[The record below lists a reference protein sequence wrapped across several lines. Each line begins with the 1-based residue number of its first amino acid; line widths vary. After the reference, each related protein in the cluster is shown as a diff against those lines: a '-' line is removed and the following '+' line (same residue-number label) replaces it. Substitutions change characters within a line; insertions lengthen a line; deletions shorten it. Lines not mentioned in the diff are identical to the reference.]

1 MSAASADDTG
11 GSPGGRALETAR
23 ALLGSPRF
31 TQALTEAIVSVA
43 LVAFA
48 VRALLG
54 WPGSLAVLG
63 GLVVLAGLS
72 LAAQPERVEWRGV
85 LPISLIALFSLLTIS
100 IIWSQYT
107 WATIGGIAYALAYA
121 FLGVYLAL
129 VRDLIQLVRAVGNA
143 LRVILTASFVLEV
156 LSGIIFDTP
165 FLWLGIAGNL
175 AAGGP
180 VQGLAGTRNA
190 FAFLGALAVL
200 SFWIELRT
208 RSVSR
213 GISAYSL
220 TLAAATILFA
230 RSPVTLLVL
239 AAVLVVGLAL
249 VIIRRQKAVARRAT
263 QSVLLIS
270 ATVFG
275 VLAWV
280 FRGPLVGVVDAAAD
294 VEERT
299 SVWSAVGD
307 LVAQQPVLGWGWVGP
322 WPTEI
327 YPFSS
332 VRSSSG
338 VQPESALNAYADIWL
353 QLGLAGIIVLLVVL
367 GLAFARA
374 WLVAADRRSTV
385 YVWPALTLVLLATVS
400 MTESYLLFE
409 GGLLLFVT
417 SAFAAAR
424 NRSWRGRFD

>member
-1 MSAASADDTG
+1 MVG
-11 GSPGGRALETAR
+11 IRAFVA
-23 ALLGSPRF
+23 SPRF
-31 TQALTEAIVSVA
+31 TQALTEAIVGVA
-43 LVAFA
+43 LATFA

-54 WPGSLAVLG
+54 WPGSIAVLSS
-63 GLVVLAGLS
+63 LVLLAALS
-72 LAAQPERVEWRGV
+72 LAGQPERIEWRGV
-85 LPISLIALFSLLTIS
+85 LPLSLIALFSLITVS

-107 WATIGGIAYALAYA
+107 WATVGGIAYAAAFA
-121 FLGVYLAL
+121 FLGVYIAL

-143 LRVILTASFVLEV
+143 LRVILTASFALEI
-156 LSGIIFDTP
+156 LSGVLLDTP
-165 FLWLGIAGNL
+165 FAWIGITGDL
-175 AAGGP
+175 ATGGP

-200 SFWIELRT
+200 SFWIEYRT

-213 GISAYSL
+213 GLTAYSL
-220 TLAAATILFA
+220 ALAGATIVFA
-230 RSPVTLLVL
+230 RSPVAYLVL

-249 VIIRRQKAVARRAT
+249 VIIRRQEAVARRAT

-270 ATVFG
+270 ALVFA

-280 FRGPLVGVVDAAAD
+280 FRGPLVGFVDAAAD
-294 VEERT
+294 VAERT
-299 SVWSAVGD
+299 SVWSEVGD
-307 LVAQQPVLGWGWVGP
+307 LVAQQPVLGWGWVGM
-322 WPTEI
+322 WPTAV

-332 VRSSSG
+332 VRTSSG
-338 VQPESALNAYADIWL
+338 AHPDSALNAYADIWL
-353 QLGLAGIIVLLVVL
+353 QLGLAGIIVLIAAL
-367 GLAFARA
+367 GLAFVRA
-374 WLVAADRRSTV
+374 WMVATDRRSTV

-400 MTESYLLFE
+400 MTESYLLYE

>member
-1 MSAASADDTG
+1 MIAALRTFV
-11 GSPGGRALETAR
+11 
-23 ALLGSPRF
+23 GSPRL
-31 TQALTEAIVSVA
+31 TQALTEVIVGVA
-43 LVAFA
+43 LASFA
-48 VRALLG
+48 VRTLLG
-54 WPGSLAVLG
+54 WPGSIAVVC
-63 GLVVLAGLS
+63 GLVVLAALS
-72 LAAQPERVEWRGV
+72 LAAQPERVEWRGA
-85 LPISLIALFSLLTIS
+85 LPLSLIALFSLMTVS

-107 WATIGGIAYALAYA
+107 WATLGGIAYSLAFA
-121 FLGVYLAL
+121 FLGVYIAL

-143 LRVILTASFVLEV
+143 LRLILTASFVMEV
-156 LSGIIFDTP
+156 LSGILFDTP
-165 FLWLGIAGNL
+165 FLWIGISGDL

-200 SFWIELRT
+200 SFWIEYRT
-208 RSVSR
+208 RSVPR
-213 GISAYSL
+213 AVTAYSL
-220 TLAAATILFA
+220 TLAAATIIFA
-230 RSPVTLLVL
+230 RSPVAYLVL
-239 AAVLVVGLAL
+239 AAVLIVGLAL
-249 VIIRRQKAVARRAT
+249 VVIRRQQPTARRAT
-263 QSVLLIS
+263 QSVLLV
-270 ATVFG
+270 AAVVGAAVT
-275 VLAWV
+275 WV
-280 FRGPLVGVVDAAAD
+280 FRGPIIGLVDAATD

-307 LVAQQPVLGWGWVGP
+307 LVAQQPVLGWGWVGM
-322 WPTEI
+322 WPTSV

-332 VRSSSG
+332 VLSSTG
-338 VQPESALNAYADIWL
+338 VQPDSALNAFADVWL
-353 QLGLAGIIVLLVVL
+353 QLGLAGIITLLAAF
-367 GLAFARA
+367 GLAFVRA

>member
-1 MSAASADDTG
+1 MIAALRTFV
-11 GSPGGRALETAR
+11 
-23 ALLGSPRF
+23 GSPRL
-31 TQALTEAIVSVA
+31 TQALTEVIVGVA
-43 LVAFA
+43 LASFA
-48 VRALLG
+48 VRTLLG
-54 WPGSLAVLG
+54 WPGAIAVVS
-63 GLVVLAGLS
+63 GLVVVAALS

-85 LPISLIALFSLLTIS
+85 LPLSLIALFSLMTVS
-100 IIWSQYT
+100 IIWSHYT
-107 WATIGGIAYALAYA
+107 WATLGGIAYTLAFA
-121 FLGVYLAL
+121 FLGVYIAL

-143 LRVILTASFVLEV
+143 LRLILTASFVLEV
-156 LSGIIFDTP
+156 LSGLLFDTP
-165 FLWLGIAGNL
+165 FLWIGISGDL

-200 SFWIELRT
+200 SFWIEYRT
-208 RSVSR
+208 RSVPR
-213 GISAYSL
+213 AVTAYSL
-220 TLAAATILFA
+220 TLAAATIIFA
-230 RSPVTLLVL
+230 RSPVAYLVL

-249 VIIRRQKAVARRAT
+249 VVIRRQHPTARRAT
-263 QSVLLIS
+263 QSVLLVSVVVGAAI
-270 ATVFG
+270 T
-275 VLAWV
+275 WV
-280 FRGPLVGVVDAAAD
+280 FRGPIIGLVDAATD

-299 SVWSAVGD
+299 SVWSVVGD
-307 LVAQQPVLGWGWVGP
+307 LVAQQPVLGWGWVGM
-322 WPTEI
+322 WPTSV

-332 VRSSSG
+332 VLSSVG
-338 VQPESALNAYADIWL
+338 VQPESALNAFADVWL
-353 QLGLAGIIVLLVVL
+353 QLGLAGIITLLAAL
-367 GLAFARA
+367 GLAFVRA

>member
-1 MSAASADDTG
+1 MIEST
-11 GSPGGRALETAR
+11 R
-23 ALLGSPRF
+23 ALLAAPRF
-31 TQALTEAIVSVA
+31 TQALTEAIVGVA
-43 LVAFA
+43 LATFA

-54 WPGSLAVLG
+54 WPGSIAVLVL
-63 GLVVLAGLS
+63 LVILAALS

-85 LPISLIALFSLLTIS
+85 LPLSLIALFSLVTVS
-100 IIWSQYT
+100 VIWSQYT
-107 WATIGGIAYALAYA
+107 WATVGGIAYALAYA
-121 FLGVYLAL
+121 FLGVYIAL

-143 LRVILTASFVLEV
+143 LRVIVTASFVLEV
-156 LSGIIFDTP
+156 LSGVIFDTP
-165 FLWLGIAGNL
+165 FVWIGITGDL

-200 SFWIELRT
+200 SFWIEYRT
-208 RSVSR
+208 RSVPR
-213 GISAYSL
+213 GLTAYSL
-220 TLAAATILFA
+220 ALAAATIVFA
-230 RSPVTLLVL
+230 RSPVAYLVL

-249 VIIRRQKAVARRAT
+249 VVIRRQQPTARRAT
-263 QSVLLIS
+263 QSVLLVSVVI
-270 ATVFG
+270 AG
-275 VLAWV
+275 AIAWV
-280 FRGPLVGVVDAAAD
+280 FRGPIIGVVDAATD

-307 LVAQQPVLGWGWVGP
+307 LVAQQPVLGWGWVGV
-322 WPTEI
+322 WPTSV

-332 VRSSSG
+332 VVSSAG
-338 VQPESALNAYADIWL
+338 AQPDSALNAYADVWL
-353 QLGLAGIIVLLVVL
+353 QLGLAGIITLLAAL
-367 GLAFARA
+367 GLAFVRA
-374 WLVAADRRSTV
+374 WLVATDRRSTV

>member
-1 MSAASADDTG
+1 M
-11 GSPGGRALETAR
+11 ETTR

-31 TQALTEAIVSVA
+31 TQALTEAIVGVA
-43 LVAFA
+43 LAAFA
-48 VRALLG
+48 VRAVLG
-54 WPGSLAVLG
+54 WPGSLAVLA
-63 GLVVLAGLS
+63 GLVVLAALS
-72 LAAQPERVEWRGV
+72 LASQPERVEWIGV
-85 LPISLIALFSLLTIS
+85 LPISLIALFTLLS
-100 IIWSQYT
+100 VSVIWSQYT
-107 WATIGGIAYALAYA
+107 WATVGGIAYALAYG

-143 LRVILTASFVLEV
+143 LRVILTASFVLEI
-156 LSGIIFDTP
+156 LSGVIFDTP
-165 FLWLGIAGNL
+165 FLWLGITGDL
-175 AAGGP
+175 AIGGP

-200 SFWIELRT
+200 SFWIEYRT

-213 GISAYSL
+213 GLTAYSL
-220 TLAAATILFA
+220 VLAGATIVFA

-249 VIIRRQKAVARRAT
+249 VIIRRQKPIARRAT

-270 ATVFG
+270 VIVFAM
-275 VLAWV
+275 LAWI
-280 FRGPLVGVVDAAAD
+280 FRGTLVWLVDAAAD

-307 LVAQQPVLGWGWVGP
+307 LVAQQPVLGWGWVGI
-322 WPTEI
+322 WPTEV

-332 VRSSSG
+332 VQSSSG
-338 VQPESALNAYADIWL
+338 AQPDSALNAFADVWL
-353 QLGLAGIIVLLVVL
+353 QLGLAGIIMLLVAL
-367 GLAFARA
+367 GLAFVRA

-385 YVWPALTLVLLATVS
+385 YVWPALTLVLLATTG

>member
-1 MSAASADDTG
+1 MIAAS
-11 GSPGGRALETAR
+11 RAFLA
-23 ALLGSPRF
+23 SPRF
-31 TQALTEAIVSVA
+31 TQALTESIVGVA
-43 LVAFA
+43 LAAFA

-54 WPGSLAVLG
+54 WPGSIAVLSA
-63 GLVVLAGLS
+63 LVLLAALS
-72 LAAQPERVEWRGV
+72 LAGQPERVEWRGV
-85 LPISLIALFSLLTIS
+85 LPLSLIALFALMSVS
-100 IIWSQYT
+100 IIWSQYIG
-107 WATIGGIAYALAYA
+107 ATISGLAYAAAYA
-121 FLGVYLAL
+121 FLGVYIAL

-143 LRVILTASFVLEV
+143 LRVILTTSFALEI
-156 LSGIIFDTP
+156 LSGVIFDTP
-165 FLWLGIAGNL
+165 FEWIGITGDL

-180 VQGLAGTRNA
+180 IQGLAGTRNA

-200 SFWIELRT
+200 SFWIEFRT

-213 GISAYSL
+213 GLTAYSL
-220 TLAAATILFA
+220 TLAGATLLFT
-230 RSPVTLLVL
+230 RSPVALLVL
-239 AAVLVVGLAL
+239 VAVLVVGLAL
-249 VIIRRQKAVARRAT
+249 VLIRRQEATARRAT

-270 ATVFG
+270 VLVFA

-280 FRGPLVGVVDAAAD
+280 FRGPLVGFVDAAAE
-294 VEERT
+294 VSERT

-307 LVAQQPVLGWGWVGP
+307 LVAQQPVLGWGWVGI
-322 WPTEI
+322 WPTEV

-338 VQPESALNAYADIWL
+338 VHPDSALNAYADIWL
-353 QLGLAGIIVLLVVL
+353 QLGLAGIIVLLAAL
-367 GLAFARA
+367 SLAFVRA
-374 WLVAADRRSTV
+374 WIVATDRRSTV

>member
-1 MSAASADDTG
+1 MIAA
-11 GSPGGRALETAR
+11 AR
-23 ALLGSPRF
+23 DFLASPRF
-31 TQALTEAIVSVA
+31 TQALTETIVGVA
-43 LVAFA
+43 LASFA

-54 WPGSLAVLG
+54 WPGSIAVISALVLLA
-63 GLVVLAGLS
+63 ALS
-72 LAAQPERVEWRGV
+72 LAGQPERVEWRGV
-85 LPISLIALFSLLTIS
+85 LPLSLIALFSLMTVSL
-100 IIWSQYT
+100 IWSQYT
-107 WATIGGIAYALAYA
+107 WATVSGLAYAAAYA
-121 FLGVYLAL
+121 FLGVYIAL

-143 LRVILTASFVLEV
+143 LRVILTASFVLEI
-156 LSGIIFDTP
+156 LSGVIVDTP
-165 FLWLGIAGNL
+165 FLWIGITGDL

-200 SFWIELRT
+200 SFWIEFRT

-213 GISAYSL
+213 GLTAYSL
-220 TLAAATILFA
+220 TLAGATIIFA
-230 RSPVTLLVL
+230 RSPVAVLVL

-249 VIIRRQKAVARRAT
+249 VLIRRQQATARRAT

-270 ATVFG
+270 ALVFA

-280 FRGPLVGVVDAAAD
+280 FRGPLVGFVDAAAE
-294 VEERT
+294 VSERT

-307 LVAQQPVLGWGWVGP
+307 LVALQPVLGWGWVGI
-322 WPTEI
+322 WPTEV

-338 VQPESALNAYADIWL
+338 AHPDSALNAYADIWL
-353 QLGLAGIIVLLVVL
+353 QLGLAGIIVLLAAL
-367 GLAFARA
+367 GLAFVRA
-374 WLVAADRRSTV
+374 WIVATDRRSTV

-400 MTESYLLFE
+400 MTESYVLFE

>member
-1 MSAASADDTG
+1 MIEVS
-11 GSPGGRALETAR
+11 RAV
-23 ALLGSPRF
+23 LGSPRF
-31 TQALTEAIVSVA
+31 TNALTEAIVGVA
-43 LVAFA
+43 LAAFA

-54 WPGSLAVLG
+54 WPGSIAVLV
-63 GLVVLAGLS
+63 GLVVLAALS
-72 LAAQPERVEWRGV
+72 LASQPERVEWRGV
-85 LPISLIALFSLLTIS
+85 LPISLLALFSLLTIS
-100 IIWSQYT
+100 VIWSQYPVT
-107 WATIGGIAYALAYA
+107 TITSIAYALAYG

-143 LRVILTASFVLEV
+143 LRVILTASFVLEIM
-156 LSGIIFDTP
+156 SGLIFDTP
-165 FLWLGIAGNL
+165 FLFIGITGDL
-175 AAGGP
+175 ATGGP

-200 SFWIELRT
+200 SFWIEFRT

-213 GISAYSL
+213 GLTDYSL
-220 TLAAATILFA
+220 VLAGATILFA

-249 VIIRRQKAVARRAT
+249 VIIRRQEAVVRRAT

-270 ATVFG
+270 AIVFG
-275 VLAWV
+275 VLAWL
-280 FRGPLVGVVDAAAD
+280 FRGPLVGLVDAAAD

-299 SVWSAVGD
+299 SVWSEVGD
-307 LVAQQPVLGWGWVGP
+307 LVAQQPVLGWGWVGA
-322 WPTEI
+322 WPTDV
-327 YPFSS
+327 YPFSI

-338 VQPESALNAYADIWL
+338 AQPESALNAYADVWL
-353 QLGLAGIIVLLVVL
+353 QLGLAGIIVLLTAL
-367 GLAFARA
+367 GLAFVRA

-400 MTESYLLFE
+400 MTESYLLYE

>member
-1 MSAASADDTG
+1 MIAAT
-11 GSPGGRALETAR
+11 RAFLS
-23 ALLGSPRF
+23 SPRF
-31 TQALTEAIVSVA
+31 TQALTESIVGVA
-43 LVAFA
+43 LAAFA

-54 WPGSLAVLG
+54 WPGSIAVLSA
-63 GLVVLAGLS
+63 LVVLAAVS
-72 LAAQPERVEWRGV
+72 LAGQPERVEWRGV
-85 LPISLIALFSLLTIS
+85 LPLSLIALFALMTVSM
-100 IIWSQYT
+100 IWSQYIG
-107 WATIGGIAYALAYA
+107 ATISGLVYAAAYA
-121 FLGVYLAL
+121 FLGVYIAL

-143 LRVILTASFVLEV
+143 LRVILTTSFALEI
-156 LSGIIFDTP
+156 LSGVIFDTP
-165 FLWLGIAGNL
+165 FEWIGITGDL

-180 VQGLAGTRNA
+180 IQGLAGTRNA

-200 SFWIELRT
+200 SFWIEFRT

-213 GISAYSL
+213 GLTAYSL
-220 TLAAATILFA
+220 TLAAATLIFT
-230 RSPVTLLVL
+230 RSPVAALVL
-239 AAVLVVGLAL
+239 VAVLVVGLAL
-249 VIIRRQKAVARRAT
+249 VLIRRQESTARRAT

-270 ATVFG
+270 ALVFA

-280 FRGPLVGVVDAAAD
+280 FRGPLVGFVDAAAE
-294 VEERT
+294 VSERT

-307 LVAQQPVLGWGWVGP
+307 LVAQQPVLGWGWVGI
-322 WPTEI
+322 WPTEV

-338 VQPESALNAYADIWL
+338 VHPESALNAYADIWL
-353 QLGLAGIIVLLVVL
+353 QLGLAGIIVLLAAL
-367 GLAFARA
+367 SLAFVRA
-374 WLVAADRRSTV
+374 WIVATDRRSTV

>member
-1 MSAASADDTG
+1 MEAMRSF
-11 GSPGGRALETAR
+11 
-23 ALLGSPRF
+23 LGSPRF
-31 TQALTEAIVSVA
+31 TAALTEAIVGVA
-43 LVAFA
+43 LGAFA

-54 WPGSLAVLG
+54 WPGSIAVLV
-63 GLVVLAGLS
+63 GLVVLAALS
-72 LAAQPERVEWRGV
+72 LAGQPERVEWRGV
-85 LPISLIALFSLLTIS
+85 LPITLLALFTLITVS
-100 IIWSQYT
+100 IIWSQYPVT
-107 WATIGGIAYALAYA
+107 TATSIAYALAYG

-143 LRVILTASFVLEV
+143 LRVILTLSFVLEI
-156 LSGIIFDTP
+156 LSGVIFDMP
-165 FLWLGIAGNL
+165 FAFLGITGDL

-190 FAFLGALAVL
+190 FAFLGALALL
-200 SFWIELRT
+200 SFWIEYRT

-213 GISAYSL
+213 GLTAYSL
-220 TLAAATILFA
+220 TLAAATITFA

-249 VIIRRQKAVARRAT
+249 VIIRRQQPVTRRAT
-263 QSVLLIS
+263 QSVLAIS
-270 ATVFG
+270 AIVFG
-275 VLAWV
+275 VIAWL
-280 FRGPLVGVVDAAAD
+280 FRGPLVGFVDAAAD

-307 LVAQQPVLGWGWVGP
+307 LVAQQPVLGWGWVGA
-322 WPTEI
+322 WPTEVF
-327 YPFSS
+327 PFSS

-338 VQPESALNAYADIWL
+338 AQPESALNAYADIWL
-353 QLGLAGIIVLLVVL
+353 QLGLAGIIVLLSAL

-374 WLVAADRRSTV
+374 WLIAADRRSTV

>member
-1 MSAASADDTG
+1 MIAGIRSFVA
-11 GSPGGRALETAR
+11 
-23 ALLGSPRF
+23 SPRF
-31 TQALTEAIVSVA
+31 TQALTEAIVGVA
-43 LVAFA
+43 LATFA

-54 WPGSLAVLG
+54 WPGSIAVLSS
-63 GLVVLAGLS
+63 LVLLAALS
-72 LAAQPERVEWRGV
+72 LAGQPERIEWRGV
-85 LPISLIALFSLLTIS
+85 LPLSLIALFSLIAVS

-107 WATIGGIAYALAYA
+107 WATIGGIAYALAFA
-121 FLGVYLAL
+121 FLGVYIAL

-143 LRVILTASFVLEV
+143 LRVILTTSFALEI
-156 LSGIIFDTP
+156 LSGVLLDTP
-165 FLWLGIAGNL
+165 FAWIGITGDL

-200 SFWIELRT
+200 SFWIEFRT

-213 GISAYSL
+213 GLTAYSL
-220 TLAAATILFA
+220 ALAGATIVFA
-230 RSPVTLLVL
+230 RSPVAYLVL

-249 VIIRRQKAVARRAT
+249 VIIRRQEAVARRAT

-270 ATVFG
+270 AVVFA

-280 FRGPLVGVVDAAAD
+280 FRGPLVGFVDAAAD
-294 VEERT
+294 VAERT

-307 LVAQQPVLGWGWVGP
+307 LVAQQPVLGWGWVGT
-322 WPTEI
+322 WPTTV

-338 VQPESALNAYADIWL
+338 AHPDSALNAYADIWL
-353 QLGLAGIIVLLVVL
+353 QLGLAGIVLLIAAL
-367 GLAFARA
+367 GLAFVRA
-374 WLVAADRRSTV
+374 WVVAADRRSTV

-400 MTESYLLFE
+400 MTESYLLYE

>member
-1 MSAASADDTG
+1 MI
-11 GSPGGRALETAR
+11 ETVRTFLA
-23 ALLGSPRF
+23 SPRF
-31 TQALTEAIVSVA
+31 TQALTEAIVGVA
-43 LVAFA
+43 LAAFA

-54 WPGSLAVLG
+54 WPGSIAVLS
-63 GLVVLAGLS
+63 GLVLLAGLS
-72 LAAQPERVEWRGV
+72 LASQPERVEWRGV
-85 LPISLIALFSLLTIS
+85 LPLSLLALFSLLAVS

-121 FLGVYLAL
+121 LLGVYIAL

-143 LRVILTASFVLEV
+143 LRVILTASFALEV
-156 LSGIIFDTP
+156 LSGLVFDTP
-165 FLWLGIAGNL
+165 FVWIGITGDL

-200 SFWIELRT
+200 SFWIEYRT

-213 GISAYSL
+213 GLSAYSL
-220 TLAAATILFA
+220 ALAGAAIVFA
-230 RSPVTLLVL
+230 RSPVALLVL

-249 VIIRRQKAVARRAT
+249 VLIRRQQPVARRAT
-263 QSVLLIS
+263 QSVLLVT
-270 ATVFG
+270 AVA
-275 VLAWV
+275 LAAVSWF
-280 FRGPLVGVVDAAAD
+280 FRGPIIGLVDAAAE
-294 VEERT
+294 VAERT

-307 LVAQQPVLGWGWVGP
+307 LVAQQPVLGWGWVGL
-322 WPTEI
+322 WPTSV

-332 VRSSSG
+332 IVSSSG
-338 VQPESALNAYADIWL
+338 SQPDSALNAYADIWL
-353 QLGLAGIIVLLVVL
+353 QLGLAGILTLLAAL

-385 YVWPALTLVLLATVS
+385 YVWPALTLVLLAVTS
-400 MTESYLLFE
+400 MTESYLLYE

>member
-1 MSAASADDTG
+1 MI
-11 GSPGGRALETAR
+11 ETAR
-23 ALLGSPRF
+23 AFLGSARL
-31 TQALTEAIVSVA
+31 TQALTESIVAVA
-43 LVAFA
+43 LATFA
-48 VRALLG
+48 VRAMLG
-54 WPGSLAVLG
+54 WPGAIAVLS
-63 GLVVLAGLS
+63 GLVILAALS
-72 LAAQPERVEWRGV
+72 LASQPERVEWRGV
-85 LPISLIALFSLLTIS
+85 LPISLIALFSLIIVS
-100 IIWSQYT
+100 VIWSQYT
-107 WATIGGIAYALAYA
+107 WATVGGIAYAAAFA
-121 FLGVYLAL
+121 FLGVYIAL

-143 LRVILTASFVLEV
+143 LRVILTASFVLEL
-156 LSGIIFDTP
+156 LSGVIFDTP
-165 FLWLGIAGNL
+165 YLWIGITGDL

-180 VQGLAGTRNA
+180 VQGLAGSRNA

-200 SFWIELRT
+200 SFWIEYRT

-213 GISAYSL
+213 GLTAYSL
-220 TLAAATILFA
+220 ALAGATIVFA
-230 RSPVTLLVL
+230 RSPVAYLVL

-249 VIIRRQKAVARRAT
+249 VLIRRQQAVARRAT
-263 QSVLLIS
+263 QSVLLI
-270 ATVFG
+270 ALTVLG
-275 VLAWV
+275 LVAWF
-280 FRGPLVGVVDAAAD
+280 FRGPIIGLVDAAAD

-307 LVAQQPVLGWGWVGP
+307 LVAQQPVLGWGWVGM
-322 WPTEI
+322 WPTSV

-338 VQPESALNAYADIWL
+338 ALQDSALNAFADIWL
-353 QLGLAGIIVLLVVL
+353 QLGLAGVIVLIVALT
-367 GLAFARA
+367 LAFVRA